1 MNALWLSLL
10 LLAGCQTI
18 NHEQSAKASVVVLG
32 LTGEG
37 SCSGT
42 MVGPRTLLSA
52 AHCFE
57 GSALLTVNMVP
68 VNVVEYRHD
77 GLDHALVT
85 LDTDFPAHT
94 PLNTGGMVQGA
105 SVFMYGNPNNIND
118 LLRRGYVVG
127 GDAERTLLD
136 MNVSHGD
143 SGAGVFNDKGELV
156 GVITG
161 FGQFS
166 SGMRLALVLPFTKPV
181 SEWAL
186 VVEE

>member
-1 MNALWLSLL
+1 MKAALLALM
-10 LLAGCQTI
+10 LAGCAVI
-18 NHEQSAKASVVVLG
+18 PVEQAAKPSAVVLG

-42 MVGPRTLLSA
+42 MIGPRVLLSA

-77 GLDHALVT
+77 GLDHALLT
-85 LDTDFPAHT
+85 LDTDFPAHS
-94 PLNTGGMVQGA
+94 PLNTAGMAQGA
-105 SVFMYGNPNNIND
+105 SVFIYGNPNSIND

-127 GDAERTLLD
+127 GDAERTLID
-136 MNVSHGD
+136 MSVSHGD
-143 SGAGVFNDKGELV
+143 SGAGVFNDKGEVV

-161 FGQFS
+161 FGAFS
-166 SGMRLALVLPFTKPV
+166 SGMRLALVQPFTKPV

-186 VVEE
+186 VIEE

>member
-1 MNALWLSLL
+1 
-10 LLAGCQTI
+10 
-18 NHEQSAKASVVVLG
+18 
-32 LTGEG
+32 
-37 SCSGT
+37 
-42 MVGPRTLLSA
+42 MVGKRQLLSA

-57 GSALLTVNMVP
+57 GSALLTVNQVP

-77 GLDHALVT
+77 GNDHALLT
-85 LDTDFPAHT
+85 LDTDFPTYT
-94 PLNTGGMVQGA
+94 PMNMGGMVQGA
-105 SVFMYGNPNNIND
+105 SVFMYGNPNDIHD

-166 SGMRLALVLPFTKPV
+166 SGMRLALVMPFTKPV
-181 SEWAL
+181 SEWA
-186 VVEE
+186 VVIEE